1 MTRERSWPMDDAP
14 TIQSVTLRQ
23 VKALPETACVGC
35 PNAVWHLAAKDRK
48 EHLRVYCL
56 LMHALID
63 DPLIQCDGTQIFPS
77 QKNAS

>member
-1 MTRERSWPMDDAP
+1 MDDAS
-14 TIQSVTLRQ
+14 TIRSATLREIQ
-23 VKALPETACVGC
+23 ALPETACAGC

-48 EHLRVYCL
+48 EDLRVYCL

-63 DPLIQCDGTQIFPS
+63 DLLIQCDGTHLFPQTS